1 MRCPYCAFAGDR
13 RELHRHLV
21 EQHSTLVVAHRG
33 EGERMFYEIT
43 CPHCDFRF
51 TQRVKPRWK
60 DPGFLE
66 EFRREIALVAFDQL
80 LYHLEGV
87 HG

>member
-1 MRCPYCAFAGDR
+1 MRCPYCAFEASR
-13 RELHRHLV
+13 PQLHHHLV
-21 EQHSTLVVAHRG
+21 ERHEDEVATLHTDG
-33 EGERMFYEIT
+33 QGMFYEIR
-43 CPHCDFRF
+43 CPYCDFRWR
-51 TQRVKPRWK
+51 QRVKPRWK
-60 DPGFLE
+60 DPSFAH